1 MEGIKS
7 FRDLDAWNVAMEPAD
22 ACYSVAKRLPTEER
36 FGLGA
41 QLRRSCV
48 SVPSN
53 IAEGFGS
60 GKDGVLN
67 RHLAI
72 SLGSLGETDTL
83 LELIRRNRLAGE
95 EYIVVAQE
103 QLTRTR
109 RLLFGLRR
117 SVKARLLKKAA
128 RAGASCLVLAL
139 LATML
144 LGS

>member
-1 MEGIKS
+1 MDGIKS
-7 FRDLDAWNVAMEPAD
+7 FRDLDAWSVAMELAD
-22 ACYSVAKRLPTEER
+22 ACYAVAKRVPTEER
-36 FGLGA
+36 FGIGA

-53 IAEGFGS
+53 IAEGFSS
-60 GKDGVLN
+60 GRDAVLN

-83 LELIRRNRLAGE
+83 LELIQRNRLAGE
-95 EYIVVAQE
+95 EHILAAQE
-103 QLTRTR
+103 RLTRTR
-109 RLLFGLRR
+109 QLLFGLRR
-117 SVKARLLKKAA
+117 SVTARLLKKAA
-128 RAGASCLVLAL
+128 KAGASCLVLSL